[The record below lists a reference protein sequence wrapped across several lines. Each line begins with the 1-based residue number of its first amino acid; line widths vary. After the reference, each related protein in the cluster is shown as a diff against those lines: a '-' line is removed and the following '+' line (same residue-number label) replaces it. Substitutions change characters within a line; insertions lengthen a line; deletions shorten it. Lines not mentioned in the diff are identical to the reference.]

1 MVGTMDSEGKIHG
14 VDNMQTSSL
23 EDKVKL
29 LKSQILCLTVC
40 NDDDDDNNGTLFSS
54 FHYNIQI
61 SYQ

>member
-1 MVGTMDSEGKIHG
+1 MDSEGKIHG

-23 EDKVKL
+23 ENKVKL
-29 LKSQILCLTVC
+29 LKSQILCLTVR
-40 NDDDDDNNGTLFSS
+40 NDDDDDDDNNNGTLFSS